1 MLIEGIGTESRV
13 KILLMIT
20 ATTAAKKKVS
30 AMINIAVITTAT
42 QILEVSELT
51 QFKNKSNGFTMMLA
65 FLVH

>member
-13 KILLMIT
+13 KILLIIT

-30 AMINIAVITTAT
+30 AIINIAVITTDT
-42 QILEVSELT
+42 QIFEVSELT
-51 QFKNKSNGFTMMLA
+51 QFKNKSNGFTMTLA